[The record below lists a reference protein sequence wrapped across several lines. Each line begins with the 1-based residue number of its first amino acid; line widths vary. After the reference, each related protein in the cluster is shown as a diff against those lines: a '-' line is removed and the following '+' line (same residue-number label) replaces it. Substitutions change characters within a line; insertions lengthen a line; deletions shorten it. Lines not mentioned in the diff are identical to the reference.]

1 MAIEKT
7 IEIKVDAKQATKS
20 LDELGGSFEDVYGE
34 IQPLSGR
41 IGELEDRLYEM
52 AVAGQQ
58 GTQEFKDL
66 TAEVGKMKKV
76 IVDTDMVVDGMS
88 QTMAQNLG
96 GALGGITSAFELG
109 AGAMGA
115 MGVESEKVE
124 EALLKVQSAMAI
136 AQGVQGIREAI
147 PAFNGLKNSIVSAA
161 SGLTTFQKALIATGL
176 GAIVAV
182 VGALAANWDKVTEF
196 LRGTTKQQQAY
207 NEVANKAVEIASEE
221 LNALDKLQRTINDET
236 VSRED
241 KNAAVKELQE
251 GYPDLLKNIDAE
263 EVSLTELNKAIE
275 LNSELVMLNAQMQAI
290 AELRAEAMKE
300 KIQATTDAQ
309 TGQNE
314 SWLDGI
320 TAITAYT
327 YGLGDVVNE
336 ETLAAQRT
344 KEATK
349 AAEDKIDVYDEL
361 EKSIQSQV
369 KALKEQLG
377 VTDEQKLSEKELEEQ
392 RKKYAE
398 DRKARIIAEMEEEA
412 RLRRDADNFIKD
424 LEERLALEKEL
435 KEKAARE
442 DKEREQALLEQIQA
456 SLDAELAAEEAKIDA
471 AIEAD
476 NKKKE
481 LAEAELQRERELQ
494 SAKLDLAGAT
504 LQGIG
509 NLVNAFAGENE
520 EQQRRAFN
528 ISKAI
533 SIAQATIDTY
543 KGATAAF
550 ASTAASPL
558 GIANPAAPFI
568 AAAAAVA
575 AGLANVATIARQQ
588 YQGGGSGGAGGG
600 AGASNPPAEL
610 SNPATFNVVGNTG
623 TNQLAQTLGQ
633 QPLQAYVVAGDVT
646 SAQSLERN
654 KIQQSTL

>member
-88 QTMAQNLG
+88 QTLAQNLG

-109 AGAMGA
+109 TGAMGA
-115 MGVESEKVE
+115 MGVESEKVA

-161 SGLTTFQKALIATGL
+161 SELTNFQKELIATGL
-176 GAIVAV
+176 GAIVVV

-290 AELRAEAMKE
+290 AELRSEAMKE
-300 KIQATTDAQ
+300 KIQAATDAQ

-314 SWLDGI
+314 SWYDGLTSLFAYGNGLD
-320 TAITAYT
+320 
-327 YGLGDVVNE
+327 DVVNK

-344 KEATK
+344 KESTK
-349 AAEDKIDVYDEL
+349 AAEDKIDVYDDL

-435 KEKAARE
+435 KDQEARE

-456 SLDAELAAEEAKIDA
+456 SLDAELAAEEAKVDA

-481 LAEAELQRERELQ
+481 LAEAELLREQELQ
-494 SAKLDLAGAT
+494 KQKLELASAAFGAIGDL
-504 LQGIG
+504 I
-509 NLVNAFAGENE
+509 NSFAGESE
-520 EQQRRAFN
+520 EAQERAFKVT
-528 ISKAI
+528 KAVNL
-533 SIAQATIDTY
+533 AQAITNT
-543 KGATAAF
+543 ALAVTAAL
-550 ASTAASPL
+550 TA
-558 GIANPAAPFI
+558 GGNPIKLATGVQFIEAGI
-568 AAAAAVA
+568 AAAAGA
-575 AGLANVATIARQQ
+575 AQIATIARTQFNA
-588 YQGGGSGGAGGG
+588 GGGGAGGG
-600 AGASNPPAEL
+600 TSNIPNPPTGGGA
-610 SNPATFNVVGNTG
+610 NPATFNVVGNTG

>member
-52 AVAGQQ
+52 AAAGQQ

-76 IVDTDMVVDGMS
+76 IIDTDMVVDGMS

-161 SGLTTFQKALIATGL
+161 SGLSTFKKALIATGL
-176 GAIVAV
+176 GAIVAL

-196 LRGTTKQQQAY
+196 LRGTTKQQEAY

-221 LNALDKLQRTINDET
+221 LNALDKLQRTINDENL
-236 VSRED
+236 SRED

-290 AELRAEAMKE
+290 AELRSEAMKE
-300 KIQATTDAQ
+300 KIQAATDAQ

-314 SWLDGI
+314 AWYDGL
-320 TAITAYT
+320 TSLFAYT
-327 YGLGDVVNE
+327 NGLGDYVDE
-336 ETLAAQRT
+336 EKLAAQRT

-349 AAEDKIDVYDEL
+349 E
-361 EKSIQSQV
+361 
-369 KALKEQLG
+369 
-377 VTDEQKLSEKELEEQ
+377 
-392 RKKYAE
+392 
-398 DRKARIIAEMEEEA
+398 
-412 RLRRDADNFIKD
+412 DADNFFKEYQESKKI
-424 LEERLALEKEL
+424 EKEL
-435 KEKAARE
+435 K
-442 DKEREQALLEQIQA
+442 DKELLEDIERERALTEQIQA
-456 SLDAELAAEEAKIDA
+456 SLDAELAVEEAKIDA

-494 SAKLDLAGAT
+494 SAKLELAGAT

-509 NLVNAFAGENE
+509 SLVNAFAGENE
-520 EQQRRAFN
+520 EQQKRAFN

-588 YQGGGSGGAGGG
+588 YGGGGSGGTGGG
-600 AGASNPPAEL
+600 AGASNPPAGL